1 LDHVGLP
8 PKEAFNSSLYK
19 ENLADENYEHALL
32 VFKTMLCV
40 LFRDYHLIYLKTDV
54 LLLADVFE
62 KLRSMC
68 ISDYKLDPAHYMSS
82 PGYSWDSCML
92 MTKAKLDLI
101 TDPSILDMIDRSKR
115 GGLCYV
121 SSKRYVKANNHYLPD
136 YDDAQEENYFIY
148 AYANSLYAC
157 TMTQSLPYKDLRF
170 DTTSS

>member
-1 LDHVGLP
+1 MR
-8 PKEAFNSSLYK
+8 FF
-19 ENLADENYEHALL
+19 
-32 VFKTMLCV
+32 FK
-40 LFRDYHLIYLKTDV
+40 DYHLIYLKTDV

-62 KLRSMC
+62 NFTSMC

-101 TDPSILDMIDRSKR
+101 ADPSMLDMIERSKR

-136 YDDAQEENYFIY
+136 YDDNQEENYTVY
-148 AYANSLYAC
+148 DDENSLSAWA
-157 TMTQSLPYKDLRF
+157 MTQALPYKYLRF
-170 DTTSS
+170 DTTSSLRAILDTPDNRPVVSIIEVDFEFPVELHDKFK